1 MKAVLTALL
10 ILSATAVPVFAQE
23 KGLEGSATS
32 KESIRLEKDRLS
44 AILNQDTN
52 AIAASANLGKHLK
65 VEGPAV
71 KVLKGGKLRS
81 MPKRLVQLINPF
93 APSEPKEEFKRSR
106 DLNPTPWASS
116 LGWSPGRSAFSD
128 PVTHEP
134 SMKLISV
141 SPR

>member
-1 MKAVLTALL
+1 MKAVLTAVLV
-10 ILSATAVPVFAQE
+10 LSATVVPVFGQQ

-32 KESIRLEKDRLS
+32 KESIRLDKERLS

-52 AIAASANLGKHLK
+52 AIASTANIGKHLK

-71 KVLKGGKLRS
+71 KVLKSGKLRS

-134 SMKLISV
+134 SMKIISV
-141 SPR
+141 STR

>member
-1 MKAVLTALL
+1 MKAVFSAIL
-10 ILSATAVPVFAQE
+10 ILSVTAVPVFAQQQ
-23 KGLEGSATS
+23 GLEGFASSKDSISLDKARISA
-32 KESIRLEKDRLS
+32 LV
-44 AILNQDTN
+44 NQDTN
-52 AIAASANLGKHLK
+52 AIALSAHLGKHLK

-71 KVLKGGKLRS
+71 KVFKGGKLRS